1 MAARTI
7 ATTDTLETFRTQ
19 FNALSETDFGD
30 IATLD
35 NAISATSVI
44 GAVNELYSSIAGSLA
59 INITDGSNT
68 QSVSNAQTITFAG
81 AANQIV
87 PTVSATDTVTYAL
100 RDDVTIA
107 GEFTASGTGA
117 HTLGSISFT
126 GSTIASSGATVTV
139 DDNLSLSAGKTL
151 TAGTITA
158 GSLSI
163 DETSGYPRISSTRGD
178 DLLVLDAIPVLQGS
192 SMIFEGDTADDFETT
207 LSVVDPTADR
217 IITIPDETGT
227 LVSTGSS
234 GVVTGT
240 IIALDTVAEANMAND
255 AIGQDQ
261 LKSVVT
267 LQVINSTGTVLKTMY
282 AAGA

>member
-1 MAARTI
+1 MAARQIT
-7 ATTDTLETFRTQ
+7 ATQTLEDFRTQ
-19 FNALSETDFGD
+19 FNLLSASDFGD

-35 NAISATSVI
+35 SNITATSVI
-44 GAVNELYSSIAGSLA
+44 GAVNELYASIAGSLA
-59 INITDGSNT
+59 FTISDGSNT

-107 GEFTASGTGA
+107 GEFTASGTGT
-117 HTLGSISFT
+117 HTLGQISFAS
-126 GSTIASSGATVTV
+126 STIASSGSTITV

-151 TAGTITA
+151 TADNISSSQSFVDFGA
-158 GSLSI
+158 K
-163 DETSGYPRISSTRGD
+163 DVVTSGFFYTSAGPTEAGI
-178 DLLVLDAIPVLQGS
+178 V
-192 SMIFEGDTADDFETT
+192 FEGASQNDHEILIKAVE
-207 LSVVDPTADR
+207 PTADR
-217 IITIPDETGT
+217 TITIPNETGT
-227 LVSTGSS
+227 IVTTGSS

-240 IIALDTVAEANMAND
+240 MIGTDTVAEANMAND

-267 LQVINSTGTVLKTMY
+267 LQILNSGGTVVKTLFG
-282 AAGA
+282 AGA

>member
-59 INITDGSNT
+59 FNITDGSNT
-68 QSVSNAQTITFAG
+68 QTIANAQTITISG
-81 AANQIV
+81 TANQV
-87 PTVSATDTVTYAL
+87 TAVVSATDTLTLGLASNITVSGTTHAL
-100 RDDVTIA
+100 GTIA
-107 GEFTASGTGA
+107 ISGNN
-117 HTLGSISFT
+117 IS
-126 GSTIASSGATVTV
+126 SSNSATVTI
-139 DDNLSLSAGKTL
+139 DDNLSLSAGKTF
-151 TAGTITA
+151 TVGTL
-158 GSLSI
+158 SL

-207 LSVVDPTADR
+207 ISVTDPTADR
-217 IITIPDETGT
+217 TITIPDETGT
-227 LVSTGSS
+227 LVTTGSS

>member
-35 NAISATSVI
+35 NALSATSVI
-44 GAVNELYSSIAGSLA
+44 GAVNELYSAIAGSLSF
-59 INITDGSNT
+59 NITDGSNT
-68 QSVSNAQTITFAG
+68 QTIANAQTITISG
-81 AANQIV
+81 TANQV
-87 PTVSATDTVTYAL
+87 TAVVSATDTLTLGLASNITVSGTTHAL
-100 RDDVTIA
+100 GTIA
-107 GEFTASGTGA
+107 ISGNT
-117 HTLGSISFT
+117 IS
-126 GSTIASSGATVTV
+126 SSDSATITI

-158 GSLSI
+158 GLLSI

-178 DLLVLDAIPVLQGS
+178 DLLVFNAIPVLQGS
-192 SMIFEGDTADDFETT
+192 SMMFEGATADAYETT
-207 LSVVDPTADR
+207 LTVVDPTADR
-217 IITIPDETGT
+217 TITLPNETGT
-227 LVSTGSS
+227 LVTTGSS

>member
-59 INITDGSNT
+59 FNITDGSNT
-68 QSVSNAQTITFAG
+68 QTISNTQTMTISGT
-81 AANQIV
+81 ANQV
-87 PTVSATDTVTYAL
+87 TAVVSATDTLTLGLASNITVSGTTHAL
-100 RDDVTIA
+100 GTIA
-107 GEFTASGTGA
+107 ISGNN
-117 HTLGSISFT
+117 IS
-126 GSTIASSGATVTV
+126 SSNSATVTI
-139 DDNLSLSAGKTL
+139 DDNLSLSAGKTF

-158 GSLSI
+158 GLLTI
-163 DETSGYPRISSTRGD
+163 DETLCFPRISSTRGD

-207 LSVVDPTADR
+207 ISVTDPTADR
-217 IITIPDETGT
+217 TITIPDETGT
-227 LVSTGSS
+227 LVTTGSS

>member
-59 INITDGSNT
+59 FNITDGSNT
-68 QSVSNAQTITFAG
+68 QTISNTQTMTISGT
-81 AANQIV
+81 ANQV
-87 PTVSATDTVTYAL
+87 TAVVSATDTLTLGLASNITVSGTTHAL
-100 RDDVTIA
+100 GTIA
-107 GEFTASGTGA
+107 ISGNT
-117 HTLGSISFT
+117 IS
-126 GSTIASSGATVTV
+126 SSDSATITI
-139 DDNLSLSAGKTL
+139 DDNLSLSAGKTF

-158 GSLSI
+158 GLLTI
-163 DETSGYPRISSTRGD
+163 DETLGFPRISSTRGD

-207 LSVVDPTADR
+207 ISVTDPTADR
-217 IITIPDETGT
+217 TITIPDETGT
-227 LVSTGSS
+227 LVTTGSS

-267 LQVINSTGTVLKTMY
+267 LQIVNSTGTVVKTMY
-282 AAGA
+282 GAGA